1 MENNKVEIIDDIQRT
16 EVLVTEGTLQENEEH
31 ISKDHAEYHGLNYN
45 IIKTFNTFYISLLR
59 DLKNMKEN
67 FRTIIKKHYKTIDK
81 NSEEYMNFIK
91 NSLNKEDIL
100 TNNYSGKFIGKDLI
114 ISDILEII
122 NENDKIIFLNY
133 IYILYIIIIIDDEEE
148 GDDKDNLFKQTIN
161 IISNIQKKQDV
172 KEDINFILHDD
183 IKELLDLISHIKE
196 NEKFNTESIEN
207 TTIGSLAKEIADEID
222 VSQIQNLDNPQE
234 IFKSM
239 MNFDGENNILGNIIK
254 TVSSKVNEKITSG
267 ELNQAQLFKEAM
279 GMLETGD
286 IFNSFFNMQK
296 PKSVPK
302 NKNRSL
308 KKRS

>member
-16 EVLVTEGTLQENEEH
+16 EVLVTKGTLQENEEH
-31 ISKDHAEYHGLNYN
+31 ISNDHAEYHGLNYSV
-45 IIKTFNTFYISLLR
+45 IKTFNTFYISLLR
-59 DLKNMKEN
+59 DLKNMKED
-67 FRTIIKKHYKTIDK
+67 FRTTIKKHYKTIDK

-133 IYILYIIIIIDDEEE
+133 IYILYIIIIINNEEE

-196 NEKFNTESIEN
+196 NEKFNTENIEN

-296 PKSVPK
+296 PKSVSK